1 MARGQSPRLL
11 WIGCSGSRVPPNV
24 ITETG
29 PGEIFVHMDI
39 ANMVGNTDLNLLSVL
54 QYAVEILRISHIIVC
69 GHYGCGE
76 VFGSM
81 TDKHFGLID
90 NWLCHIRDVYR
101 LHQTELDAISN
112 EAERVKR
119 RIEINT
125 IEQVRNLNRTS
136 IIRDAWKKGSLPS
149 LHAWI
154 YDVESGFIKE
164 ILRGMI
170 IKKPEEELK
179 TKFKRLK

>member
-1 MARGQSPRLL
+1 MHR
-11 WIGCSGSRVPPNV
+11 N
-24 ITETG
+24 
-29 PGEIFVHMDI
+29 I
-39 ANMVGNTDLNLLSVL
+39 ANMVVNTDLNLLSVL
-54 QYAVEILRISHIIVC
+54 QYSVEILKVRHVIVC
-69 GHYGCGE
+69 GHYGCGG
-76 VFGSM
+76 VLAAM
-81 TDKHFGLID
+81 TDKQFGLID
-90 NWLCHIRDVYR
+90 NWLCHIKDVYR
-101 LHQTELDAISN
+101 LHQTELDAIPDVV
-112 EAERVKR
+112 ERAKR
-119 RIEINT
+119 LIELNT

-136 IIRDAWKKGSLPS
+136 IIRDAWIKGSLPS